1 MAAGPKDEVEKP
13 DDPVD
18 AQLNGDS
25 LNEADQQTI
34 KEEQKGGLNFFP
46 PPVVPAM
53 RISWIEPSG
62 IVYEAFF
69 FQF

>member
-1 MAAGPKDEVEKP
+1 MAAGPEDEVEKP

-34 KEEQKGGLNFFP
+34 KEEQKGVFNFFP

-53 RISWIEPSG
+53 RIISIEPSG

-69 FQF
+69 FNF